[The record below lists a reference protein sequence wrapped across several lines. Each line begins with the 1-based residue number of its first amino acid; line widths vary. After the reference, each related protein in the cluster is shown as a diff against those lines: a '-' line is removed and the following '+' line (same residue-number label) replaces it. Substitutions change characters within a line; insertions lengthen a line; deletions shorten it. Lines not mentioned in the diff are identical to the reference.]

1 LLRGLS
7 EIDSDDWSTGHR
19 YLARRRRP
27 NAASGERAATRMED
41 EDRYRAMNFSVT
53 RDARKEAVGPIG
65 QCRPT
70 RISLRI
76 VPAGCVQLAFSDRC
90 KAADLSQPLSTPAPW
105 A

>member
-1 LLRGLS
+1 
-7 EIDSDDWSTGHR
+7 
-19 YLARRRRP
+19 
-27 NAASGERAATRMED
+27 MED

-90 KAADLSQPLSTPAPW
+90 KACRPVATTLNASAVGMMGE
-105 A
+105 AR